1 MLDGMSIRPTCPR
14 CGMELP
20 AGSSSWLC
28 PKCLLANAV
37 TGQHEPAQTPPPLAE
52 QELPSGGVFAEAL
65 PRRLGDCQLL
75 ERIGEGG
82 MGVVYRA
89 RQARLDRIVAVKVLP
104 FGRLANKEF
113 VHRFRTE
120 AVAAGSLQHP
130 NIVGIHEVGL
140 DGGQHYLVMDFVA
153 GPTLAELARDGPLP
167 ARRAARY
174 VQLIAEAVHFAH
186 ERNILHRDLK
196 PSNVLIDANDQP
208 RVTDFGLAKR
218 LESGADLTLSGQV
231 LGSPGYLPPEQASG
245 QRGRIGRRSDVY
257 ALGAILYHLLAGR
270 APFVASEVA
279 DALRQVL
286 NDEPVALRLLNPKT
300 PRDLETICLKCLEK
314 EPARRY
320 PTAHA
325 LAEELGRYLRDEPIL
340 SRPASRTQ
348 KLWRWCH
355 RKPALAGLGAAVAG
369 LLLVLGIGGP
379 IVAAQQRA
387 LAERNRRLLYASDLK
402 VAYQAWEQANM
413 PYVVELLD
421 RNRPGPRQ
429 TDLREFTWWH
439 VRGLCEPYLRTPT
452 LTHGG
457 PVFMLSV
464 SRDRRW
470 LVASGS
476 GGEVTVW
483 DLAGLGT
490 GRKIDTHDP
499 YAKPTAISPDSRL
512 LVILSGPRQGGNLSV
527 WDLESGVCL
536 HRNDGGEIPFRMTAD
551 FSPDGAT
558 LAVGRGS
565 DIVLLDV
572 HDWDAVQTYRGHGE
586 SIWEARFAPDG
597 QRLACGSTEGT
608 IRILDVATGSTLQTL
623 RGHQGIVYG
632 VAFAS
637 DGQRLASA
645 GGDRT
650 VRLWNTVT
658 GEEIDRYPHAG
669 QVWAVDFSPD
679 GTRVASGSHDGLV
692 RVHDPAT
699 RQIHTLRGHA
709 QTVRAVRFVQRDS
722 ILASG
727 STDGTVKLWDLRTL
741 AVRDELEARGAMRDF
756 SAGMARPPLAFFP
769 DGSHVVTASTNGNA
783 ILVWQTVSGALH
795 RRVPLERD
803 STLSADTVSEGRT
816 VSIVELALSSRD
828 SMCAVACDV
837 WANPAT
843 ETNHVV
849 ELWNLTEDR
858 RTCVFPGGIPLAF
871 SGDGAWLVAGGIE
884 ARALQITNL
893 TDGRAWTTRL
903 EAGQPRVDAVAFSP
917 DGRLLA
923 AACECE
929 LVLFE
934 TSSGRH
940 VSTLSRWGNATPI
953 NALGFAPDG
962 RTLAVGRFDPQV
974 ELWDVVS
981 GKLRAKWPG
990 HLAQVMSLAI
1000 SPDGRT
1006 LASGD
1011 QNGALK
1017 LWSLER
1023 REELLHLQ
1031 THTDGVYALAFSPD
1045 GSVLA
1050 SGGGEGGVRL
1060 WRTAA
1065 REP

>member
-1 MLDGMSIRPTCPR
+1 LAAKRGGGAFHLPFDGEKAEDRYR
-14 CGMELP
+14 LE
-20 AGSSSWLC
+20 A
-28 PKCLLANAV
+28 
-37 TGQHEPAQTPPPLAE
+37 AE
-52 QELPSGGVFAEAL
+52 QLTPDKLYDRAWAVNLIEAPNRSLEEEYRLEGKADLFERLKGFLSGD
-65 PRRLGDCQLL
+65 RGDLTYADIGAQ
-75 ERIGEGG
+75 RI
-82 MGVVYRA
+82 
-89 RQARLDRIVAVKVLP
+89 
-104 FGRLANKEF
+104 
-113 VHRFRTE
+113 
-120 AVAAGSLQHP
+120 P

-140 DGGQHYLVMDFVA
+140 DQGQHFLVMEYVD

-174 VQLIAEAVHFAH
+174 VRQIAEAVHFAH

-196 PSNVLIDANDQP
+196 PSNVLIDENDQP

-257 ALGAILYHLLAGR
+257 AWGAILYHLLVGR
-270 APFVASEVA
+270 PPFVASEVV
-279 DALRQVL
+279 DTLRQVL
-286 NDEPVALRLLNPKT
+286 NDEPVAPRLLNPKT
-300 PRDLETICLKCLEK
+300 PVDLETICLRCLEK

-325 LAEELGRYLRDEPIL
+325 LAEELGRFLRDEPIL
-340 SRPASRTQ
+340 SRPVGRIE
-348 KLWRWCH
+348 KVWRSCR
-355 RKPALAGLGAAVAG
+355 RKPALAALEASILA

-379 IVAAQQRA
+379 IVAAQQHH

-421 RNRPGPRQ
+421 RNRPGPGQ

-439 VRGLCEPYLRTPT
+439 VRGLCEPYLRTPM

-457 PVFMLSV
+457 PVFMLSA
-464 SRDRRW
+464 SRGGRW

-483 DLAGLGT
+483 DLANPGT
-490 GRKIDTHDP
+490 GRRLDTQDP
-499 YAKPTAISPDSRL
+499 YAKPTVISPDGRS
-512 LVILSGPRQGGNLSV
+512 LVILSGSRQGGNLSV

-536 HRNDGGEIPFRMTAD
+536 HRNDGGEVPFGMTVD
-551 FSPDGAT
+551 FSPDGAN

-565 DIVLLDV
+565 DIVLLDA
-572 HDWDAVQTYRGHGE
+572 HDWHVVQTYRGHGNA
-586 SIWEARFAPDG
+586 IWEARFAPDG
-597 QRLACGSTEGT
+597 QRLACCTTQGT

-632 VAFAS
+632 VDFAP

-645 GGDRT
+645 SIDRT

-658 GEEIDRYPHAG
+658 GEEVDRYLHGG

-692 RVHDPAT
+692 RVYDPAT
-699 RQIHTLRGHA
+699 RQLQSLRGHA
-709 QTVRAVRFVQRDS
+709 QTIRAVRFLWRDS

-741 AVRDELEARGAMRDF
+741 TVRDELEAKGAMRDF
-756 SAGMARPPLAFFP
+756 SAGMARPPLAFSP
-769 DGSHVVTASTNGNA
+769 DGSHLLTVSTNGNA
-783 ILVWQTVSGALH
+783 ILVWQTVSGALQ
-795 RRVPLERD
+795 RRVRLGRD
-803 STLSADTVSEGRT
+803 SPPTANMVTQGRN
-816 VSIVELALSSRD
+816 VSILKLVLSSRD
-828 SMCAVACDV
+828 RMCAVACEV
-837 WANPAT
+837 WTST

-849 ELWNLTEDR
+849 ELWNLTENR
-858 RTCVFPGGIPLAF
+858 RTSVFPGGIPLAF
-871 SGDGAWLVAGGIE
+871 SGDGAWLLAGGIE
-884 ARALQITNL
+884 ARTLQITNL
-893 TDGRAWTTRL
+893 VDARAWTTQL
-903 EAGQPRVDAVAFSP
+903 EAGQPRVDAVAFSR

-923 AACECE
+923 AASECE

-940 VSTLSRWGNATPI
+940 VSALSRWGNTTPP

-974 ELWDVVS
+974 ELWDVAS
-981 GKLRAKWPG
+981 GKLRARLPG

-1000 SPDGRT
+1000 SPDGKT

-1017 LWSLER
+1017 LWSLEL
-1023 REELLHLQ
+1023 REELLRLQ
-1031 THTDGVYALAFSPD
+1031 AHKDPPGP
-1045 GSVLA
+1045 
-1050 SGGGEGGVRL
+1050 R
-1060 WRTAA
+1060 
-1065 REP
+1065 